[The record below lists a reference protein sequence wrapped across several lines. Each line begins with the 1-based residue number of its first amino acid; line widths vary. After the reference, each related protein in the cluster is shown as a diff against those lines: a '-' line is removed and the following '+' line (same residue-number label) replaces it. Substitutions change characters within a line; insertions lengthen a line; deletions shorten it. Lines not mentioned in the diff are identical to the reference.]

1 MHFAI
6 RNLFYLLIGISFI
19 SSCVATQPTVI
30 ETPDIINEY
39 TDQQKAELSVKA
51 YLKKVFDTVGVYSP
65 YGFGIVQDIVPDQ
78 VAQLEELK
86 SMRILI
92 PEMKDHYG
100 KKLDSVILSYDTLI
114 AQKEREIR
122 DKKVRPFHKIS
133 HVYTIQIKKDS
144 VLACEVEF
152 TLDPNFK
159 MYDAHSSIYV
169 KLNLDQ
175 AKWFDFYYMQYPLF
189 DTYVYEDDKKR
200 SQEIYDFYDK
210 KLMETKEDKS
220 DVLVQVLFIIQHI
233 KTTGEYANQKI
244 AEALIKQKMN
254 LLNGKTYQAGKFST
268 LKAIIKNSGN
278 GNQHLIGYS
287 IVHTFKTESE
297 NLLVEKA
304 FYFEFDPWLILAG
317 YLPANPPYEQYFEK

>member
-1 MHFAI
+1 MLFSS
-6 RNLFYLLIGISFI
+6 RNIIYLLIGICFI
-19 SSCVATQPTVI
+19 SSCITTQPTVT
-30 ETPDIINEY
+30 ETPNLADEY

-51 YLKKVFDTVGVYSP
+51 YLKHVFDTIGTYSP
-65 YGFGIVQDIVPDQ
+65 YGFGKVVDVIPDQ
-78 VAQLEELK
+78 VTQLEELK
-86 SMRILI
+86 SMRKLI

-100 KKLDSVILSYDTLI
+100 NKLDSVILSYDSLI

-133 HVYTIQIKKDS
+133 HVYTVKLKSDS

-159 MYDAHSSIYV
+159 MYDAHSSIYI
-169 KLNLDQ
+169 KLDLEQ

-220 DVLVQVLFIIQHI
+220 EVLVQVIYIIQHI
-233 KTTGEYANQKI
+233 KTTGEYSNQKI
-244 AEALIKQKMN
+244 AEAVIKQKMN

-268 LKAIIKNSGN
+268 LKAIIKNSGS

-304 FYFEFDPWLILAG
+304 LYFEFDPWLILAG
-317 YLPANPPYEQYFEK
+317 YLPVNPPYEQYFEK